1 MGDDSALWMPLLEKA
16 FAKYYGN
23 YERIAGGNP
32 MKAVRALNGSPFDS
46 YMHIRGDSS
55 KKNEIWNAMV
65 TLNNENSFIMAGS
78 PGTDDSQKN
87 DEGIVLGHAY
97 TV

>member
-1 MGDDSALWMPLLEKA
+1 MYTLGVPHTVFVDDWLPLQEDFWNGGFQTFFAHMGDDSALWMPLLEKA

-46 YMHIRGDSS
+46 YWHIRGAD
-55 KKNEIWNAMV
+55 
-65 TLNNENSFIMAGS
+65 
-78 PGTDDSQKN
+78 
-87 DEGIVLGHAY
+87 
-97 TV
+97 

>member
-1 MGDDSALWMPLLEKA
+1 MGDDSALWMPILEKA

-46 YMHIRGDSS
+46 YMHIRGD
-55 KKNEIWNAMV
+55 
-65 TLNNENSFIMAGS
+65 
-78 PGTDDSQKN
+78 
-87 DEGIVLGHAY
+87 
-97 TV
+97 